1 MKFQEPLVEGRL
13 IRRYKRFLSD
23 IDLNGETVVAH
34 CANPG
39 AMTGLDAPDSEVWLS
54 ANQNPKAKLDWRWEL
69 IRVGDF
75 LVGINT
81 AHPNGIL
88 AEAIEAGRIP
98 ELAGYET
105 LRREVKYGQN
115 SRIDILLE
123 GEGKV
128 PCYVEIKNVHLKRD
142 LPGREGAAE
151 FPDAVTK
158 RGAKHLVEMSEMVR
172 QGARAVMVYL
182 VQRGD
187 CDHFRVAEDVDPAY
201 ASALAAARKCG
212 VEAICYDCNVGLDEI
227 AVARSLPLKLEEVR
241 A

>member
-23 IDLNGETVVAH
+23 IDLDGEIVVAH

-39 AMTGLDAPDSEVWLS
+39 AMTGLNAPDSEVWLS
-54 ANQNPKAKLDWRWEL
+54 ANRNPKAKLDWRWEL
-69 IRVGDF
+69 IRVDDH

-81 AHPNGIL
+81 AHPNGIV
-88 AEAIEAGRIP
+88 AEAIVDGHIP
-98 ELAGYET
+98 ALAGYSSM
-105 LRREVKYGQN
+105 RREVKYGQN
-115 SRIDILLE
+115 SRIDILME
-123 GEGKV
+123 DKEKP

-182 VQRGD
+182 VQRSD

-201 ASALAAARKCG
+201 ASALAEAR
-212 VEAICYDCNVGLDEI
+212 EVGDQTEDPPVPQRL
-227 AVARSLPLKLEEVR
+227 AS
-241 A
+241 